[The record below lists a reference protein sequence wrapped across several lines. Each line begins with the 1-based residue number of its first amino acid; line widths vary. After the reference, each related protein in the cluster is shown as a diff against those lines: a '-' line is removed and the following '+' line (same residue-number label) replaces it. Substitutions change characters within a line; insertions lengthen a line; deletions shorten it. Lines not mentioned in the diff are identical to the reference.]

1 MAINAE
7 KFPNTGESIQVGG
20 MTVKGN
26 ASQTFITISANSII
40 EVADTAGAGAYFK
53 LGTSDPGTISS
64 GTTGAIFIPPYGVTR
79 PFKTGDN
86 TGIRGNAV
94 INVREL

>member
-1 MAINAE
+1 MSIEAQ

-26 ASQTFITISANSII
+26 VNTAITIKANSII
-40 EVADTAGAGAYFK
+40 EVADTAGAGAYVK
-53 LGTSDPGTISS
+53 LATSDPGTVSS
-64 GTTGAIFIPPYGVTR
+64 GTSGAFFIPPFGVTR
-79 PFKTGDN
+79 PFHVGSN
-86 TGIRGNAV
+86 TVVRGSAV

>member
-1 MAINAE
+1 MQGLRYRV
-7 KFPNTGESIQVGG
+7 TGAPIQVGG

-26 ASQTFITISANSII
+26 ASQTFIPITADSVI
-40 EVADTAGAGAYFK
+40 EVADTAGAGAYVV
-53 LGTSDPGTISS
+53 LGTTDPGTVSS
-64 GTTGAIFIPPYGVTR
+64 STSGAIFIPPYGVTR
-79 PFKTGDN
+79 PFHVGSN

>member
-1 MAINAE
+1 MSINAE

-26 ASQTFITISANSII
+26 ANTAITVSANSII
-40 EVADTAGAGAYFK
+40 EVADTAGGGAYVK
-53 LGTSDPGTISS
+53 LATSDPGVVSS
-64 GTTGAIFIPPYGVTR
+64 GTSGAFFIPPYGVTR
-79 PFKTGDN
+79 PFKTDSN
-86 TGIRGNAV
+86 TVIRGSVV

>member
-1 MAINAE
+1 MSINAE

-26 ASQTFITISANSII
+26 ANTFITVKANSII
-40 EVADTAGAGAYFK
+40 EVADTAGGGAYVK
-53 LGTSDPGTISS
+53 LATSDPGTVSS
-64 GTTGAIFIPPYGVTR
+64 GTSGAFFIPPYGVTR
-79 PFKTGDN
+79 PFKTDSN
-86 TGIRGNAV
+86 TGIRGSVV

>member
-1 MAINAE
+1 MSIEAQ

-26 ASQTFITISANSII
+26 VNTAITVKANSII
-40 EVADTAGAGAYFK
+40 EVADTAGAGAYVK
-53 LGTSDPGTISS
+53 LDTSDPGTVSS
-64 GTTGAIFIPPYGVTR
+64 GTSGAFFIPPFGVSR
-79 PFKTGDN
+79 PFKTGEN
-86 TGIRGNAV
+86 TVVRGSAV

>member
-1 MAINAE
+1 MSIEAQ

-26 ASQTFITISANSII
+26 ASQTFIAISANSII
-40 EVADTAGAGAYFK
+40 EVCDTAGAGAYVK
-53 LGTSDPGTISS
+53 LGTVDPGTVSS
-64 GTTGAIFIPPYGVTR
+64 GTSGAFYIPPYGTTR

-86 TGIRGNAV
+86 TGIRGSAV

>member
-1 MAINAE
+1 MSINAE

-26 ASQTFITISANSII
+26 ANTAITVSANSII
-40 EVADTAGAGAYFK
+40 EVADTAGGGAYVK
-53 LGTSDPGTISS
+53 LATSDPGTVSS
-64 GTTGAIFIPPYGVTR
+64 GTSGAFFIPPYGVTR
-79 PFKTGDN
+79 PFKTDSN
-86 TGIRGNAV
+86 TVIRGSVV

>member
-1 MAINAE
+1 MSIEAQ

-26 ASQTFITISANSII
+26 VNTAITVKANSII
-40 EVADTAGAGAYFK
+40 EVADTAGAGAYVK
-53 LGTSDPGTISS
+53 LDTSAPGTVSS
-64 GTTGAIFIPPYGVTR
+64 GTSGGFFIPQFGVSR
-79 PFKTGDN
+79 PFKTGEN
-86 TGIRGNAV
+86 TVIRGSAV

>member
-1 MAINAE
+1 MSINAE

-26 ASQTFITISANSII
+26 ANTAITITADSVI
-40 EVADTAGAGAYFK
+40 EVADTAGAGAYVK
-53 LGTSDPGTISS
+53 LDTSDPGTVSS
-64 GTTGAIFIPPYGVTR
+64 GTSGAFFIPPFGVTR
-79 PFKTGDN
+79 PFHVGSN
-86 TGIRGNAV
+86 TVVRGSAV

>member
-1 MAINAE
+1 MSIEAQ

-26 ASQTFITISANSII
+26 ANTFITVKANSII
-40 EVADTAGAGAYFK
+40 EVCDTAGAGAYVK
-53 LGTSDPGTISS
+53 LATSDPGTVSS
-64 GTTGAIFIPPYGVTR
+64 GTSGAFYIPPYGTTR

-86 TGIRGNAV
+86 TGIRGSAV